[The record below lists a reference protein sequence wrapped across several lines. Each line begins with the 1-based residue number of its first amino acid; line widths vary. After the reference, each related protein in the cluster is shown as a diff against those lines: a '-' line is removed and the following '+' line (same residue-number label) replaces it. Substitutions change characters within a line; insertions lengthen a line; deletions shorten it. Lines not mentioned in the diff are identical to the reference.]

1 MDLFWKVV
9 NMVCSTSWA
18 PARWWQSFFY
28 KFLYFTG
35 SQDNWGWNGSQ
46 EVIQSNFLL
55 KCQLRGQ
62 IRLLGA
68 LSSCTLE
75 TYREGD
81 WITSPDSL
89 LHCLTVLMVKKK
101 NPYFLTFNLNLSY
114 LNCFLF
120 SPQQLASPSVSLW
133 LDAGRLQSGPHK
145 HITSPVPVPQ
155 LILTGQ
161 ILQCPDYLGGPLLNS
176 LQFINLSWIWG
187 PKQDKC

>member
-28 KFLYFTG
+28 EFLCFTG
-35 SQDNWGWNGSQ
+35 SQDNSGWNGSQ

-62 IRLLGA
+62 IRLLRA

-89 LHCLTVLMVKKK
+89 LHCLTVFMVKKK
-101 NPYFLTFNLNLSY
+101 TN
-114 LNCFLF
+114 LF
-120 SPQQLASPSVSLW
+120 SYI
-133 LDAGRLQSGPHK
+133 QSEPVLFEHK
-145 HITSPVPVPQ
+145 HISSSPPNNWHHLLLAYGLMLAGCSQVPTNTS
-155 LILTGQ
+155 L
-161 ILQCPDYLGGPLLNS
+161 LQS
-176 LQFINLSWIWG
+176 
-187 PKQDKC
+187 